1 MSMKITDNTYLSLA
15 EYMEKEVQG
24 FKKFIDP
31 PLYVTEQEKE
41 FLDSIAKFNEAV
53 PGFIKYNFNEINM
66 LRIYVLRSVLDRQ
79 PVNVNNNPRLFDII
93 TTLCKNLGISMPLVY
108 IYSDEDI
115 YRVGQALEETSL
127 RGTNLF
133 QSDNAFT
140 CGSKEMLYVF
150 ISEEMMAKTEYTDLE
165 IMALI
170 GHEIGHAL
178 ANHPIK
184 GSIMATDLSTI
195 ANPQVIARIKQLQQ
209 NNQYSR
215 LQEITADRAG
225 VIACRSV
232 EAACSMIRKMNQL
245 DKALWDYDHSQVSH
259 PNGKTRVR
267 AMELFGKS
275 LLYARCIELIDR
287 MTVDKSAYP
296 LSARDLQI
304 EIMKII

>member
-1 MSMKITDNTYLSLA
+1 MSMQIFDNTYLSLS

-24 FKKFIDP
+24 FKKFIEP

-41 FLDSIAKFNEAV
+41 FLDSIAKFNEVA
-53 PGFIKYNFNEINM
+53 PGFIKYTFNESNM
-66 LRIYVLRSVLDRQ
+66 LRIQVLRSVLDRQ
-79 PVNVNNNPRLFDII
+79 PVNVNNNSRLFDII
-93 TTLCKNLGISMPLVY
+93 TTLCKNLGIPMPLVY
-108 IYSDEDI
+108 VYSDEDI
-115 YRVGQALEETSL
+115 YRMERALEETSL
-127 RGTNLF
+127 KGQVLF
-133 QSDNAFT
+133 QSNNAFT

-150 ISEEMMAKTEYTDLE
+150 ISEELMAKTEYTDLE

-195 ANPQVIARIKQLQQ
+195 TNPQVIARIKQLQQ

-215 LQEITADRAG
+215 LQEITADRAA
-225 VIACRSV
+225 VIACRD
-232 EAACSMIRKMNQL
+232 AAAAQSMIKKMNNL
-245 DKALWDYDHSQVSH
+245 DEALWDYDHSEASH

-267 AMELFGKS
+267 AIELFGKS
-275 LLYARCIELIDR
+275 LLYARCIELIDHT
-287 MTVDKSAYP
+287 TVDKSAYL
-296 LSARDLQI
+296 LSARDLQA

>member
-1 MSMKITDNTYLSLA
+1 MSMQIADNTYLSLS

-24 FKKFIDP
+24 FKKFIEP

-41 FLDSIAKFNEAV
+41 FLDSIAKFNDAV

-66 LRIYVLRSVLDRQ
+66 LRIHVLKDVLDKQ
-79 PVNVNNNPRLFDII
+79 PVNANNNTRLFDII

-108 IYSDEDI
+108 IYSDADI
-115 YRVGQALEETSL
+115 YRVERALEETSL
-127 RGTNLF
+127 CGMNLF
-133 QSDNAFT
+133 QSNNAFT

-150 ISEEMMAKTEYTDLE
+150 ISDELMAKTQYTDPE

-184 GSIMATDLSTI
+184 ASIMATDLSTI
-195 ANPQVIARIKQLQQ
+195 TNPQVIARIRQLQQ

-215 LQEITADRAG
+215 LQEITADRAA
-225 VIACRSV
+225 VIACRDV
-232 EAACSMIRKMNQL
+232 EVARSMIKKMNNL
-245 DKALWDYDHSQVSH
+245 NEALWDYDHSQGSH

-267 AMELFGKS
+267 AIELFGKS
-275 LLYARCIELIDR
+275 LLYARCIELIDHTTIDR
-287 MTVDKSAYP
+287 NAYP
-296 LSARDLQI
+296 LSARDLQA